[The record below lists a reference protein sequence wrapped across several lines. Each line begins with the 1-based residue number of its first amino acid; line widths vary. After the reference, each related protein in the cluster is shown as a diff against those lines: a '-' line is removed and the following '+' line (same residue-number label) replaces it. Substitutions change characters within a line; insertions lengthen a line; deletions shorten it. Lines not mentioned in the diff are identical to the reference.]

1 MYIQYAGFNVAA
13 GARIYNFDVIDAPQE
28 AREFTVKVPAEA
40 FRPARLKFQDG
51 PGICF
56 ARLEQELGGETLEAR
71 AEAHLS
77 IGERDIQEYLE
88 RHYPRKP
95 LTKKKEDSTVSST
108 VGLKNW
114 WQRA

>member
-1 MYIQYAGFNVAA
+1 M
-13 GARIYNFDVIDAPQE
+13 IDAPQE
-28 AREFTVKVPAEA
+28 ARKFTVKVKSEA
-40 FRPARLKFQDG
+40 FRPAHLKLQDG

-56 ARLEQELGGETLEAR
+56 SRLEQELRGETPEAR
-71 AEAHLS
+71 AEAHLN

-88 RHYPRKP
+88 RHYLRKP

-108 VGLKNW
+108 SGPKNW